1 MTLASGLFMFGSGFA
16 LLVAAVKD
24 NARAAGIA
32 YTAAFASIGCLL
44 IGEFF

>member
-1 MTLASGLFMFGSGFA
+1 MTLAAGLFMFGAGFG
-16 LLVAAVKD
+16 LLWAAVKD
-24 NARAAGIA
+24 NARAAGVA